1 MKRFALL
8 LAVALCALTATSAA
22 AQSDI
27 GFKNVGIAVGYVSP
41 ENLDGV
47 FGIGGFADLG
57 TVAPNIGLEARLDYW
72 GWSQTNFG
80 VETAVRDVQFGARG
94 KYYFETQNPKV
105 RPFAGAGLAAHF
117 ISMEVTDTSTPGGM
131 SASDSQNKLGLD
143 IGGGLAT
150 PINAKTD
157 FLAEAWYGI
166 VTDWSQF
173 SVRAGLSYKIGN

>member
-72 GWSQTNFG
+72 GWSETNFG
-80 VETAVRDVQFGARG
+80 IETGVRDVTFPAPLKQLFAQVVEARQAAQAALERARGETAVLRHLANTARLLEGNPALVTLRTLDAAASARG
-94 KYYFETQNPKV
+94 TIVLGVSPS
-105 RPFAGAGLAAHF
+105 AALAA
-117 ISMEVTDTSTPGGM
+117 
-131 SASDSQNKLGLD
+131 A
-143 IGGGLAT
+143 
-150 PINAKTD
+150 
-157 FLAEAWYGI
+157 AEPP
-166 VTDWSQF
+166 
-173 SVRAGLSYKIGN
+173 RRPERE